1 MQYLSIKQ
9 FVIAL
14 VTVTAVLTCGGLRS
28 VNAGDY
34 EVAGEAGFEQ
44 RYFFEDALLEQQQR
58 AQASVYLQPEFTYSW
73 NEGDDRLVIKPFTR
87 LDQHDSERTH
97 YDLREFSWSH
107 FGSNWEMVAGVSKVF
122 WGQAESLHL
131 VDIINQTD
139 AVESADGEDKL
150 GQPMVNF
157 SYFSDYGRFSAFVL
171 PYFRERTFASLDGRM
186 TPPFMI
192 DTDNPLYADDD
203 QQSHLDYALRWQ
215 HSLGNWDI
223 GVSYFDGTNREPMFV
238 QGIDSNSNQLMLT
251 PFYSQIQQVGIDVLS
266 VVDSW
271 LFKFEG
277 IYRKDDGVNLPTAL
291 LSSVEDE
298 FYAGV
303 VGFEYTHVGLLD
315 SQYDLGWLMEYQYDE
330 RENTAF
336 VFGQNDL
343 MLGFRLIFNDVDG
356 TEILLGTVQDLDH
369 SGSYTGFIEASSRI
383 TDQWK
388 WKLDA
393 YFFGSSGMLDPLY
406 FLRKEDHI
414 QFSLEYYF

>member
-1 MQYLSIKQ
+1 
-9 FVIAL
+9 
-14 VTVTAVLTCGGLRS
+14 
-28 VNAGDY
+28 
-34 EVAGEAGFEQ
+34 
-44 RYFFEDALLEQQQR
+44 
-58 AQASVYLQPEFTYSW
+58 LQPEFTYSW

-192 DTDNPLYADDD
+192 DTDNSLYAHDD

-238 QGIDSNSNQLMLT
+238 QGVDSTNSQLVLT
-251 PFYSQIQQVGIDVLS
+251 PF
-266 VVDSW
+266 
-271 LFKFEG
+271 
-277 IYRKDDGVNLPTAL
+277 L
-291 LSSVEDE
+291 LANS
-298 FYAGV
+298 
-303 VGFEYTHVGLLD
+303 
-315 SQYDLGWLMEYQYDE
+315 
-330 RENTAF
+330 
-336 VFGQNDL
+336 
-343 MLGFRLIFNDVDG
+343 
-356 TEILLGTVQDLDH
+356 
-369 SGSYTGFIEASSRI
+369 ASRC
-383 TDQWK
+383 
-388 WKLDA
+388 
-393 YFFGSSGMLDPLY
+393 
-406 FLRKEDHI
+406 
-414 QFSLEYYF
+414 